1 MKPKPELKPRR
12 IDGVRLAVLAS
23 RLDGVVREMLNALFR
38 SGRSTV
44 LNTGRDFSCC
54 ILSADD
60 ELVSAAE
67 SIPVHVMR
75 GPDIMAGWMR
85 SFHPDLRRGDAF
97 LHNSPYHGNSHAA
110 DHSILVPVID
120 EDGHHR
126 FTVLAKAHVAD
137 CGNSVP
143 TTYWEAAR
151 DVYEEGALIFPC
163 VQVQRDYN
171 DIDDIVRMCE
181 MRIRVPRQWKGDHL
195 ALVGAARVGE
205 QRLLELGSDVGWD
218 VLQEHVEQWFDYSER
233 MMIQALSGLQTG
245 HTERVSFHDPFPG
258 LPESGMP
265 VKVMLHVDSEDA
277 SVSVDLRDNVDCLP
291 CGLNLTEATAQT
303 AALIGVFNSV
313 GARVPPNGGSF
324 RRITVLLRENC
335 AVGIP
340 RHPVS
345 CSLATTHLTH
355 MVQNAVQRCFADISD
370 GMGMADF
377 GLVVPP
383 SAGVISG
390 RDPRRNGEP
399 FVGQLI
405 LPALTGG
412 AASHAADG
420 WLMAAT
426 PGNAGVAR
434 RDSTEID
441 ELRYPI
447 RIWEQRLV
455 PNSEG
460 AGRFRGAPSAYC
472 EYGPVDTSMTVM
484 YASNGTVNSAQGA
497 AGGEAGGRASQAKRL
512 VSGEIVA
519 LPPYGAAELADGERI
534 ISICSAGGGYG
545 APRERDKGAVA
556 VDVSEGWITAERAL
570 EVYGVA
576 ASNGE
581 GPNVAAAAAQRSSVI
596 PSSERTGTLP
606 LSTSASDASSNATS
620 S

>member
-1 MKPKPELKPRR
+1 MSRGGSRP
-12 IDGVRLAVLAS
+12 IDGVQLAVLAS
-23 RLDGVVREMLNALFR
+23 RFDGVVREMLNALFR

-54 ILSADD
+54 ILSATD

-75 GPDIMAGWMR
+75 GPDIMSGWMR
-85 SFHPDLRRGDAF
+85 KLHPDLERGDAF

-120 EDGHHR
+120 DDGQHR

-143 TTYWEAAR
+143 TTYWEGAR

-163 VQVQRDYN
+163 VRVQRNYTDVE
-171 DIDDIVRMCE
+171 DIVRMCE

-205 QRLLELGSDVGWD
+205 QRLLEMGAEVGWS
-218 VLQEHVEQWFDYSER
+218 VLEDYVHQWFDYSER
-233 MMIQALSGLQTG
+233 RMILALQAIRSGHATRTSL
-245 HTERVSFHDPFPG
+245 HDPFPG
-258 LPESGMP
+258 LPETGLP
-265 VKVMLHVDSEDA
+265 VNVTVDVNSTDA
-277 SVSVDLRDNVDCLP
+277 RVEIDLRENVDCLP

-303 AALIGVFNSV
+303 AVLIGVFNSI
-313 GARVPPNGGSF
+313 GAGVPPNGGSF
-324 RRITVLLRENC
+324 RRVNVLLRENC

-340 RHPVS
+340 RHPAS

-355 MVQNAVQRCFADISD
+355 MVQNAVQGCFADISE
-370 GMGMADF
+370 GIGMADF

-383 SAGVISG
+383 AAGVISG
-390 RDPRRNGEP
+390 HDPRRNGEA

-405 LPALTGG
+405 LSALTGG
-412 AASHAADG
+412 AASYAADG

-434 RDSTEID
+434 RDSAEID

-447 RIWEQRLV
+447 RIWEQRIV
-455 PNSEG
+455 PDSEG

-472 EYGPVDTSMTVM
+472 EYGPVDTSLTVM
-484 YASNGTVNSAQGA
+484 YASNGTVNPAQGA
-497 AGGEAGGRASQAKRL
+497 AGGQPGGRASQAKRL
-512 VSGEIVA
+512 VGGEVVP
-519 LPPYGAAELADGERI
+519 LPAYGAVELKAGERI
-534 ISICSAGGGYG
+534 ISVSSAGGGYG
-545 APRERDKGAVA
+545 PPGQRDDGLVA
-556 VDVSEGWITAERAL
+556 ADVVEDWISPQRAR
-570 EVYGVA
+570 EVYGVILD
-576 ASNGE
+576 GDRR
-581 GPNVAAAAAQRSSVI
+581 VDAAATTAERIKLDAKVDAAALAGAVG
-596 PSSERTGTLP
+596 PSDDGLSRTEF
-606 LSTSASDASSNATS
+606 A
-620 S
+620 